1 MIVCTSL
8 IAAIIT
14 VETALMDGT
23 KTVETAEV
31 PETDGIVR
39 FVWPREKVPASF
51 KSVIVTPDFATAR
64 KGEKGYWVMPNNS
77 FGTFRL
83 DDGHVFE
90 SWGVFMPMFGM
101 KTPRSTYCAI
111 VTGMPYSFGISV
123 NATNGIYSQS
133 AVFLAEK
140 DIELYEDFRI
150 DYHFLKGDDADYSGI
165 ARRYRKYQL
174 DRGAAVSLAE
184 KAKSNS
190 ALAYAVTNIEVR
202 IRQAWKP
209 APSPVMEQV
218 TRNEPPV
225 KAVVTF
231 DRVKEIVDESVR
243 QGVGGAEFC
252 LVGWNKGGHDGAY
265 PQIFPVEPSLG
276 GEEKLK
282 EAVSYT
288 QSKGYQIVGHSS
300 FRDCYMIAD
309 TWDSEYVVEKN
320 PDGTLKRGETSWSG
334 GRLYTMCPQRAYER
348 FCPKQCAEMS
358 TLGFRGMFYV
368 DVTTSRPLFPCPD
381 VRHRLNHG
389 QSAVWE
395 NNIMRE
401 LGETFGGAA
410 SEGAYDFCSRT
421 CESALTV
428 QWCKPFDPPKNAMVD
443 GYIPLWQLVYHG
455 IIVSTPFRTMINCP
469 ANPDRRYAL
478 KLAEFGGRP
487 TFYWHS
493 WFVTGRPPSMGTWD
507 LEATTD
513 DKMRQGVRWMKEG
526 HDEYMRRNSLQF
538 AFMDRHEKIA
548 DGLFRITYSNGAKMY
563 VNYGDVAQKVNSTT
577 VPAMDYAISP
587 AAGGGTRR

>member
-1 MIVCTSL
+1 MTIGMAVF
-8 IAAIIT
+8 AAIIT
-14 VETALMDGT
+14 IETALTDGT

-31 PETDGIVR
+31 PETDGTVR
-39 FVWPREKVPASF
+39 FVWPKEKVPASF
-51 KSVIVTPDFATAR
+51 TSVTVTPDFATAR
-64 KGEKGYWVMPNNS
+64 KGEDGYWVMPNNT
-77 FGTFRL
+77 FGTYRI
-83 DDGHVFE
+83 DDGCVFE

-111 VTGMPYSFGISV
+111 VTGMPYSLCTSV
-123 NATNGIYSQS
+123 SATNGIYSQS
-133 AVFLAEK
+133 ALFLAEK
-140 DIELYEDFRI
+140 DIELYEDIRI

-165 ARRYRKYQL
+165 ARCYRKYQL
-174 DRGAAVSLAE
+174 DRGAAVPLAE
-184 KAKSNS
+184 KAKSNT

-276 GEEKLK
+276 GEAKLM
-282 EAVSYT
+282 EAVAYT

-309 TWDSEYVVEKN
+309 TWDAEYVVEKN
-320 PDGTLKRGETSWSG
+320 PDGTLKRGKTSWSG

-348 FCPKQCAEMS
+348 FCPKQCAEMA
-358 TLGFRGMFYV
+358 TLGFRGMFYI

-381 VRHRLNHG
+381 VRHRLNNA
-389 QSAVWE
+389 QRAVWE

-443 GYIPLWQLVYHG
+443 GCIPLWQLVYHG

-493 WFVTGRPPSMGTWD
+493 WFVTGKPPSMGTWD

-526 HDEYMRRNSLQF
+526 HDEFAGRSHLQF
-538 AFMDRHEKIA
+538 CFMDRHEKIA
-548 DGLFRITYSNGAKMY
+548 DGVFCTTYSNGESIV
-563 VNYGDVAQKVNSTT
+563 VNYTDNAFEYRGKIVS
-577 VPAMDYAISP
+577 
-587 AAGGGTRR
+587 AGSWRLVR